1 MRAEKSGADFILLDS
16 PGGGTGNKFDWSLVK
31 DVDKKIFLAGGL
43 NEENVCEAIKTL
55 SPYAVDVSSGIETEG
70 EKDEA
75 KMRAFVC
82 KVRNIK
88 TDY

>member
-1 MRAEKSGADFILLDS
+1 MRRKRAEADFILLDS